1 MGHMRLNDVVAEI
14 VGEVIAGRAIN
25 KRQAAV
31 NRWDDIDADG
41 QYLAGID
48 GVVTRID
55 TRARRLKLR
64 AEQAAAPE
72 QTELPFSLP
81 AAVAMD
87 LEGTTLVSTRQLT
100 RAEFARAAKLID
112 KVKGEWVEINPMN
125 QRLVRQEVGAKHD
138 AERDRKGDVI
148 CSLLQE
154 EALQGR
160 MYTMTLFAET
170 FENTAGLGGQSIIRE
185 RLNVLTTK
193 GYVKFVRG
201 AAATALDL
209 AAERSKY
216 GYLCVEAMRLATSRE
231 HVAADTGE
239 ITSELIDV
247 LPSHYKCPHSG
258 AVLPVE
264 NPSVWV
270 YRDTEEAR

>member
-31 NRWDDIDADG
+31 NRWEDIDADG

-100 RAEFARAAKLID
+100 RAEFARAIEIRHQQIANDSAALR
-112 KVKGEWVEINPMN
+112 EW
-125 QRLVRQEVGAKHD
+125 R
-138 AERDRKGDVI
+138 
-148 CSLLQE
+148 
-154 EALQGR
+154 EALRQ
-160 MYTMTLFAET
+160 
-170 FENTAGLGGQSIIRE
+170 
-185 RLNVLTTK
+185 
-193 GYVKFVRG
+193 
-201 AAATALDL
+201 
-209 AAERSKY
+209 
-216 GYLCVEAMRLATSRE
+216 
-231 HVAADTGE
+231 ADQFW
-239 ITSELIDV
+239 
-247 LPSHYKCPHSG
+247 
-258 AVLPVE
+258 AE
-264 NPSVWV
+264 NPTWRFGDCLDAILTQNGLSGPDGEVLS
-270 YRDTEEAR
+270 

>member
-1 MGHMRLNDVVAEI
+1 MRLNDVVAEI

-64 AEQAAAPE
+64 AEQAVAPE

-100 RAEFARAAKLID
+100 RAEFARAIEIRNQQIANDSAALR
-112 KVKGEWVEINPMN
+112 EW
-125 QRLVRQEVGAKHD
+125 R
-138 AERDRKGDVI
+138 
-148 CSLLQE
+148 
-154 EALQGR
+154 
-160 MYTMTLFAET
+160 
-170 FENTAGLGGQSIIRE
+170 
-185 RLNVLTTK
+185 
-193 GYVKFVRG
+193 
-201 AAATALDL
+201 
-209 AAERSKY
+209 
-216 GYLCVEAMRLATSRE
+216 EAMRQ
-231 HVAADTGE
+231 ADQFW
-239 ITSELIDV
+239 
-247 LPSHYKCPHSG
+247 
-258 AVLPVE
+258 AE
-264 NPSVWV
+264 NPTW
-270 YRDTEEAR
+270 RFGDCLEAILTRNGLSDLRGEVLE

>member
-1 MGHMRLNDVVAEI
+1 MGHMRLNDVVTEI

-100 RAEFARAAKLID
+100 RAEFARAIEIRHQQIANDSAALR
-112 KVKGEWVEINPMN
+112 EW
-125 QRLVRQEVGAKHD
+125 R
-138 AERDRKGDVI
+138 
-148 CSLLQE
+148 
-154 EALQGR
+154 EALRQ
-160 MYTMTLFAET
+160 
-170 FENTAGLGGQSIIRE
+170 
-185 RLNVLTTK
+185 
-193 GYVKFVRG
+193 
-201 AAATALDL
+201 
-209 AAERSKY
+209 
-216 GYLCVEAMRLATSRE
+216 
-231 HVAADTGE
+231 ADQFW
-239 ITSELIDV
+239 
-247 LPSHYKCPHSG
+247 
-258 AVLPVE
+258 AE
-264 NPSVWV
+264 NPTW
-270 YRDTEEAR
+270 RFGDCLEAILTQNGLSDRRGEVLS

>member
-1 MGHMRLNDVVAEI
+1 MRLNDVVAEI

-100 RAEFARAAKLID
+100 RAEFARAIEIRNQQIANDSAALR
-112 KVKGEWVEINPMN
+112 EW
-125 QRLVRQEVGAKHD
+125 R
-138 AERDRKGDVI
+138 
-148 CSLLQE
+148 
-154 EALQGR
+154 EALRQ
-160 MYTMTLFAET
+160 
-170 FENTAGLGGQSIIRE
+170 
-185 RLNVLTTK
+185 
-193 GYVKFVRG
+193 
-201 AAATALDL
+201 
-209 AAERSKY
+209 
-216 GYLCVEAMRLATSRE
+216 
-231 HVAADTGE
+231 ADQFW
-239 ITSELIDV
+239 
-247 LPSHYKCPHSG
+247 
-258 AVLPVE
+258 AE
-264 NPSVWV
+264 NPTW
-270 YRDTEEAR
+270 RFGDCLEAILTQYGLSDLRGVVLS

>member
-1 MGHMRLNDVVAEI
+1 M
-14 VGEVIAGRAIN
+14 IAGRAIN

-100 RAEFARAAKLID
+100 RAEFVRAIEIRHQQIANDSAALR
-112 KVKGEWVEINPMN
+112 EW
-125 QRLVRQEVGAKHD
+125 R
-138 AERDRKGDVI
+138 
-148 CSLLQE
+148 
-154 EALQGR
+154 EALRQADQ
-160 MYTMTLFAET
+160 FWA
-170 FENTAGLGGQSIIRE
+170 ENTTWRFGDCLDAILTHNGLSGPDGE
-185 RLNVLTTK
+185 VL
-193 GYVKFVRG
+193 
-201 AAATALDL
+201 
-209 AAERSKY
+209 S
-216 GYLCVEAMRLATSRE
+216 
-231 HVAADTGE
+231 
-239 ITSELIDV
+239 
-247 LPSHYKCPHSG
+247 
-258 AVLPVE
+258 
-264 NPSVWV
+264 
-270 YRDTEEAR
+270 

>member
-1 MGHMRLNDVVAEI
+1 MGQMRLNDVVAEI

-100 RAEFARAAKLID
+100 RAEFARAIEIRHQQIANDSAALR
-112 KVKGEWVEINPMN
+112 EW
-125 QRLVRQEVGAKHD
+125 R
-138 AERDRKGDVI
+138 
-148 CSLLQE
+148 
-154 EALQGR
+154 EALRQ
-160 MYTMTLFAET
+160 
-170 FENTAGLGGQSIIRE
+170 
-185 RLNVLTTK
+185 
-193 GYVKFVRG
+193 
-201 AAATALDL
+201 
-209 AAERSKY
+209 
-216 GYLCVEAMRLATSRE
+216 
-231 HVAADTGE
+231 ADQFW
-239 ITSELIDV
+239 
-247 LPSHYKCPHSG
+247 
-258 AVLPVE
+258 AE
-264 NPSVWV
+264 NPTW
-270 YRDTEEAR
+270 RFGDCLEAILTRNGLSDLRGEVLE

>member
-1 MGHMRLNDVVAEI
+1 MGQMRLNDVVAEI

-100 RAEFARAAKLID
+100 RAEFARAIEIRHQQIANDSAALR
-112 KVKGEWVEINPMN
+112 EW
-125 QRLVRQEVGAKHD
+125 R
-138 AERDRKGDVI
+138 
-148 CSLLQE
+148 
-154 EALQGR
+154 EALRQ
-160 MYTMTLFAET
+160 
-170 FENTAGLGGQSIIRE
+170 
-185 RLNVLTTK
+185 
-193 GYVKFVRG
+193 
-201 AAATALDL
+201 
-209 AAERSKY
+209 
-216 GYLCVEAMRLATSRE
+216 
-231 HVAADTGE
+231 ADQFW
-239 ITSELIDV
+239 
-247 LPSHYKCPHSG
+247 
-258 AVLPVE
+258 AE
-264 NPSVWV
+264 NPTW
-270 YRDTEEAR
+270 RFGDCLEAILTQNGLSDRRSEVLE

>member
-1 MGHMRLNDVVAEI
+1 MRLNDVVAEI

-100 RAEFARAAKLID
+100 RAEFARAIEIRHQQIANDSAALR
-112 KVKGEWVEINPMN
+112 EW
-125 QRLVRQEVGAKHD
+125 R
-138 AERDRKGDVI
+138 
-148 CSLLQE
+148 
-154 EALQGR
+154 EALRQ
-160 MYTMTLFAET
+160 
-170 FENTAGLGGQSIIRE
+170 
-185 RLNVLTTK
+185 
-193 GYVKFVRG
+193 
-201 AAATALDL
+201 
-209 AAERSKY
+209 
-216 GYLCVEAMRLATSRE
+216 
-231 HVAADTGE
+231 ADQFW
-239 ITSELIDV
+239 
-247 LPSHYKCPHSG
+247 
-258 AVLPVE
+258 AE
-264 NPSVWV
+264 NPTWRFGDCLDAILTQNGLSDRRGEVLS
-270 YRDTEEAR
+270 

>member
-1 MGHMRLNDVVAEI
+1 MGQMRLNDVVAEI

-100 RAEFARAAKLID
+100 RAEFARAIEIRHQQIANDSAALR
-112 KVKGEWVEINPMN
+112 EW
-125 QRLVRQEVGAKHD
+125 R
-138 AERDRKGDVI
+138 
-148 CSLLQE
+148 
-154 EALQGR
+154 EALRQ
-160 MYTMTLFAET
+160 
-170 FENTAGLGGQSIIRE
+170 
-185 RLNVLTTK
+185 
-193 GYVKFVRG
+193 
-201 AAATALDL
+201 
-209 AAERSKY
+209 
-216 GYLCVEAMRLATSRE
+216 
-231 HVAADTGE
+231 ADQFW
-239 ITSELIDV
+239 
-247 LPSHYKCPHSG
+247 
-258 AVLPVE
+258 AE
-264 NPSVWV
+264 NPTW
-270 YRDTEEAR
+270 RFGDCLEAILTENGLSDRRGEVLE

>member
-87 LEGTTLVSTRQLT
+87 IEGTTLVSTRQLT
-100 RAEFARAAKLID
+100 RAEFARAIEIRHQQIANDSAALR
-112 KVKGEWVEINPMN
+112 EW
-125 QRLVRQEVGAKHD
+125 R
-138 AERDRKGDVI
+138 
-148 CSLLQE
+148 
-154 EALQGR
+154 EALRQ
-160 MYTMTLFAET
+160 
-170 FENTAGLGGQSIIRE
+170 
-185 RLNVLTTK
+185 
-193 GYVKFVRG
+193 
-201 AAATALDL
+201 
-209 AAERSKY
+209 
-216 GYLCVEAMRLATSRE
+216 
-231 HVAADTGE
+231 ADQFW
-239 ITSELIDV
+239 
-247 LPSHYKCPHSG
+247 
-258 AVLPVE
+258 AE
-264 NPSVWV
+264 NPTW
-270 YRDTEEAR
+270 RFGDCLEAILTQNGLSDRRGEVLS